1 MSNAEHRR
9 PFADAFGL
17 AVLRVMLVL
26 IIAFG
31 EETVDSTRLS
41 RAFWPLVAL
50 AGVWAT
56 GILLVSSSGRR
67 PTWLTPV
74 ETGVDF
80 ALLCALNLASGGA
93 ASQIRIA
100 FFAVPLLGSFTL
112 RPRFAALWSALAVGG
127 YLAVSLVRPVP
138 HSDGSEVGVTAL
150 YLAWVGI
157 AATLLAWRL
166 ARRRDRIEQLAIHRG
181 RLVAQALAAEER
193 AHKQIAYELH
203 DEPVQTLAAARVILS
218 GHPAHEDPRLQKVDV
233 AIVKTLE
240 NLRGLIFDLRPLAIE
255 HGIAGALEEIAE
267 YHSAHDRTTIDVQ
280 IDPAALGAHDDV
292 VFALG
297 RELLTN
303 ASKHARA
310 HRIEL
315 RLTKQ
320 RPTLT
325 LTVTDDGTGIPEG
338 REQEALRHGHVGL
351 AATRERVEALG
362 GTLHI
367 DTVPG
372 TGTTVTTTLPTRRA
386 NDRATAAA
394 GAASPYPQDRRALG
408 AQPAS

>member
-1 MSNAEHRR
+1 M
-9 PFADAFGL
+9 
-17 AVLRVMLVL
+17 
-26 IIAFG
+26 
-31 EETVDSTRLS
+31 
-41 RAFWPLVAL
+41 
-50 AGVWAT
+50 
-56 GILLVSSSGRR
+56 
-67 PTWLTPV
+67 
-74 ETGVDF
+74 
-80 ALLCALNLASGGA
+80 
-93 ASQIRIA
+93 
-100 FFAVPLLGSFTL
+100 
-112 RPRFAALWSALAVGG
+112 
-127 YLAVSLVRPVP
+127 
-138 HSDGSEVGVTAL
+138 
-150 YLAWVGI
+150 
-157 AATLLAWRL
+157 
-166 ARRRDRIEQLAIHRG
+166 
-181 RLVAQALAAEER
+181 
-193 AHKQIAYELH
+193 
-203 DEPVQTLAAARVILS
+203 
-218 GHPAHEDPRLQKVDV
+218 
-233 AIVKTLE
+233 
-240 NLRGLIFDLRPLAIE
+240 
-255 HGIAGALEEIAE
+255 
-267 YHSAHDRTTIDVQ
+267 
-280 IDPAALGAHDDV
+280 

-372 TGTTVTTTLPTRRA
+372 KGTTVTTTLPTRRA